1 MRYRRCRVVGSLGE
15 IELSHVAE
23 RPLQAVGILLIDGD
37 SRAEPPVEVGRH
49 CHVTQLGK
57 PPADALDVAIDSEYL
72 LDHDQPGPRSNIGQ
86 RHIAKEAASITGS
99 DLLGTIRVHDLI
111 IFQDC
116 QHKGEP
122 FYRCGVGI
130 PLASMQV

>member
-1 MRYRRCRVVGSLGE
+1 M
-15 IELSHVAE
+15 
-23 RPLQAVGILLIDGD
+23 
-37 SRAEPPVEVGRH
+37 
-49 CHVTQLGK
+49 
-57 PPADALDVAIDSEYL
+57 
-72 LDHDQPGPRSNIGQ
+72 
-86 RHIAKEAASITGS
+86 AKEAASIMGS

-116 QHKGEP
+116 QHRREP